1 MYGFVMFCQFWL
13 KFTLWSCHQQTP
25 SISKHVPP
33 ASNISNQSWY
43 SWEPRNPEAL
53 EPGYIWF
60 CWNQLNML
68 KVLARCDTLR
78 IDVAYTRIRHSS
90 FLPTQEAVHHNL
102 WGLVLVT
109 LCVGV
114 RPIYDNVHKFHK
126 WQRNL
131 WSQQVR
137 LWSVQ
142 DQDFDNGLVHVV
154 ISMQSCKHKMCRTN
168 LASVYCAGFTCKLIH
183 EEFCRHAPYDVT
195 KVRCNSL

>member
-114 RPIYDNVHKFHK
+114 RPIYDWCSHVATQFVKSAGQTLKRSRSGFWQWFSSCRDFNAVLQAQNVQNKPCF
-126 WQRNL
+126 
-131 WSQQVR
+131 R
-137 LWSVQ
+137 L
-142 DQDFDNGLVHVV
+142 LCRVH
-154 ISMQSCKHKMCRTN
+154 
-168 LASVYCAGFTCKLIH
+168 L
-183 EEFCRHAPYDVT
+183 
-195 KVRCNSL
+195 